1 MTIILNNRTES
12 FNYEFL
18 TIKELLKIKNF
29 TFKFLVIKING
40 ELIKRDKYSEAK
52 VINKDKVDII
62 HLISGG

>member
-40 ELIKRDKYSEAK
+40 ELIKKDKYSEAK